1 MSRYD
6 AVNEAV
12 AWARRF
18 REKHGPIPSERQAAL
33 EWERLQIS
41 ERTAFINTQAARI
54 AALEA
59 EIARLMEI
67 EEAAREVINA
77 PPIPGTEGMRWVPRV
92 LFDRLTAALAK
103 EPSND

>member
-59 EIARLMEI
+59 EIARLRGLV
-67 EEAAREVINA
+67 EAAYAEGWLAAGV
-77 PPIPGTEGMRWVPRV
+77 PGSWGWKGSDAR
-92 LFDRLTAALAK
+92 AALDGRPNIGEAQ
-103 EPSND
+103 